1 MKKKQKI
8 KDEYFIRVK
17 KRILRET
24 KDSDKKFTTTF
35 KEIKNEPQLRL
46 GIENLT
52 NTRYRNYLDR
62 QRYFADALGRN
73 FILSWVQNF

>member
-17 KRILRET
+17 KRILSET

-35 KEIKNEPQLRL
+35 KEIKKYTSIPM
-46 GIENLT
+46 I
-52 NTRYRNYLDR
+52 NYTKS
-62 QRYFADALGRN
+62 ADIKSIQDKISRFL
-73 FILSWVQNF
+73 